1 MQYSMLE
8 NGMDFIIS
16 GILHLQKAESEN
28 VEENIQGRELKYALL
43 HLSSGIELVFKSR
56 LNIEHW
62 TYIFEDMNKASKNSY
77 KDGSLKT
84 ADSNTAI
91 DRLEKLCDYSFDK
104 KQKMHLKKLRE
115 ARNRFEHG
123 YINNNPKAI
132 ENIINNAVKVIVDFL
147 DKNYQEFEIPSNM
160 DLSEGLTDNERE
172 LFKKL
177 TIEIKSLKNHHDDAL
192 KLAHSRAMN
201 TTLEEDLMECPQC
214 GEKFLRYADDDKK
227 CECYFCGYSD
237 ESNNVAKRY
246 IENILQIP
254 EYESVYDGEDFPL
267 YTCLDCNIESL
278 VKTNNFY
285 FCFNCG
291 MKYNLDELKNCNSC
305 GKLFYTINDEFA
317 CEACIERL
325 NNKK

>member
-1 MQYSMLE
+1 
-8 NGMDFIIS
+8 MDFIIS

-62 TYIFEDMNKASKNSY
+62 TYIFEDMNKASKKSY

-91 DRLEKLCDYSFDK
+91 DRLEKLCDYSFDE

-201 TTLEEDLMECPQC
+201 TTLEEDLMECPEC

-254 EYESVYDGEDFPL
+254 EYESVYDREDFPM
-267 YTCLDCNIESL
+267 YTCLDCNIEGL

-305 GKLFYTINDEFA
+305 GKYILYN
-317 CEACIERL
+317 
-325 NNKK
+325 

>member
-62 TYIFEDMNKASKNSY
+62 TYIFEDMNKASKKSY

-91 DRLEKLCDYSFDK
+91 DRLEKLCDYSFDE

-201 TTLEEDLMECPQC
+201 TTLEEDLMECPEC

-246 IENILQIP
+246 IENIL
-254 EYESVYDGEDFPL
+254 
-267 YTCLDCNIESL
+267 
-278 VKTNNFY
+278 
-285 FCFNCG
+285 
-291 MKYNLDELKNCNSC
+291 
-305 GKLFYTINDEFA
+305 
-317 CEACIERL
+317 
-325 NNKK
+325 

>member
-62 TYIFEDMNKASKNSY
+62 TYIFEDMNKASKKSY

-91 DRLEKLCDYSFDK
+91 DRLEKLCDYSFDE

-177 TIEIKSLKNHHDDAL
+177 TIE
-192 KLAHSRAMN
+192 
-201 TTLEEDLMECPQC
+201 CPEC

-254 EYESVYDGEDFPL
+254 EYESVYDREDFPM

-305 GKLFYTINDEFA
+305 GKLFYTINDEFT

>member
-1 MQYSMLE
+1 
-8 NGMDFIIS
+8 MDFIIS

-62 TYIFEDMNKASKNSY
+62 TYIFEDMNKASKKSY

-84 ADSNTAI
+84 ADSNTSI

-104 KQKMHLKKLRE
+104 EQKIYLKKLRE

-172 LFKKL
+172 LLKKL

-201 TTLEEDLMECPQC
+201 TTLEEYLMECPEC

-267 YTCLDCNIESL
+267 YTCLECNIESL
-278 VKTNNFY
+278 VKTDNIY

-291 MKYNLDELKNCNSC
+291 MKYNLDELNNCNSC
-305 GKLFYTINDEFA
+305 GKLFYPINDEFA
-317 CEACIERL
+317 REACIERL

>member
-1 MQYSMLE
+1 
-8 NGMDFIIS
+8 MDFIIS

-62 TYIFEDMNKASKNSY
+62 TYIFEDMNKASKKSY

-91 DRLEKLCDYSFDK
+91 DRLEKLCDYSFDE

-201 TTLEEDLMECPQC
+201 TTLEEDLMECPEC

-254 EYESVYDGEDFPL
+254 EYESVYDREDFPM
-267 YTCLDCNIESL
+267 YTCLDCNIESFIM
-278 VKTNNFY
+278 V
-285 FCFNCG
+285 
-291 MKYNLDELKNCNSC
+291 S
-305 GKLFYTINDEFA
+305 
-317 CEACIERL
+317 
-325 NNKK
+325 

>member
-62 TYIFEDMNKASKNSY
+62 TYIFEDMNKASKKSY

-91 DRLEKLCDYSFDK
+91 DRLEKLCDYSFDE

-201 TTLEEDLMECPQC
+201 TTLEEDLMECPEC

-267 YTCLDCNIESL
+267 YTCLECNIESL
-278 VKTNNFY
+278 VKTDNIY

-305 GKLFYTINDEFA
+305 GKLFYTINDEFT